1 MREDALGNESMESFG
16 AGGTRAR
23 DHRRGFKWR
32 EREIERE
39 SFGRRKKEWG
49 RRKGVDGG

>member
-1 MREDALGNESMESFG
+1 MPWGMNQWRASERG
-16 AGGTRAR
+16 APELEITGG
-23 DHRRGFKWR
+23 GSNG